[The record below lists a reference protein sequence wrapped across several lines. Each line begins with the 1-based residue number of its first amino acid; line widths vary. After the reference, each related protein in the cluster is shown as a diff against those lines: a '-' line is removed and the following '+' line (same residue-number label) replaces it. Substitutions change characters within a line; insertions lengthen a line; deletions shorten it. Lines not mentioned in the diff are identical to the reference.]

1 MAITKTARNMIQLGA
16 GGTYSTSR
24 DAIRHQIWD
33 TRGFTATPGDATFF
47 TQPVGAPGIGGVGTK
62 TKTETNLLDSGK
74 LPNGQTFLVTR
85 MGVAFISEYD
95 VGATVTSAATGLG
108 NAALLA
114 QSYVN
119 VMQNSVF
126 EIRVAG
132 REFDFQVHG
141 RQFLPSLVING
152 YLSGTAGT
160 VVRSGDTIVSG
171 WIKLDPSP
179 IFLDELVSFNVTQ
192 LVNNS
197 DTTNIL
203 ASSKVLNNS
212 FTWMYTWYSR
222 MQVCLE
228 GFLTRAK

>member
-1 MAITKTARNMIQLGA
+1 MALTKTASNMIRLGA
-16 GGTYSTSR
+16 GGTYSNAR

-33 TRGFTATPGDATFF
+33 TRIFSAAPSDNTFF
-47 TQPVGAPGIGGVGTK
+47 SQPIGAPWRGSGTK
-62 TKTETNLLDSGK
+62 TKVETNLTDSGK
-74 LPNGQTFLVTR
+74 LPNGQTILVTR
-85 MGVAFISEYD
+85 ISIALLSQYE
-95 VGATVTSAATGLG
+95 VGSTGNTTFP
-108 NAALLA
+108 NASILA

-141 RQFLPSLVING
+141 RQFLPSLCLNG
-152 YLSGTAGT
+152 SNAATLSSS
-160 VVRSGDTIVSG
+160 RHGDTIVSG

-179 IFLDELVSFNVTQ
+179 IFLDELVSFQVTQ
-192 LVNNS
+192 LVTNG
-197 DTTNIL
+197 DVTNINASAKPLYNSCAWL
-203 ASSKVLNNS
+203 AANYV
-212 FTWMYTWYSR
+212 T